1 MDTLLI
7 VFERMLILVLSI
19 VSYFC
24 DDQGDLCCLIG
35 LCLSEYNFCTF
46 TKILNEDAKD
56 CS

>member
-24 DDQGDLCCLIG
+24 DDQGVIFAVGEKKHGSVCVYRDIIFVLLQKYI
-35 LCLSEYNFCTF
+35 
-46 TKILNEDAKD
+46 
-56 CS
+56 